1 MKELLRQLIAK
12 ANLDCTEAQR
22 QKVAAMNGLAAISL
36 LEDDYTAAIKSY
48 RDVLAISSEIN
59 IDSLQLI
66 HTYHNLAWAIGQV
79 KGWKVKRA
87 DDSEFLENQNSLVKT
102 LAIDLDEEKSNS
114 NREENNTNRMF
125 VTEDEPAQLQQNE
138 AGAVEPNSK
147 EELKELERKENE
159 LKLKY
164 IQRFNFKLVEQA
176 HIYRELVK
184 EADKLGFTDLCSGEN
199 AWWSRALDYL
209 ASDNGLGEDFVQHLK
224 SEMQRVQGYLNKRE
238 WHKKFNNIHGLRF
251 LMMNEFEK
259 LAQARKEVLSVSLG
273 QLLYST
279 HR

>member
-138 AGAVEPNSK
+138 AGAVEPN
-147 EELKELERKENE
+147 
-159 LKLKY
+159 
-164 IQRFNFKLVEQA
+164 
-176 HIYRELVK
+176 
-184 EADKLGFTDLCSGEN
+184 
-199 AWWSRALDYL
+199 
-209 ASDNGLGEDFVQHLK
+209 
-224 SEMQRVQGYLNKRE
+224 
-238 WHKKFNNIHGLRF
+238 
-251 LMMNEFEK
+251 
-259 LAQARKEVLSVSLG
+259 
-273 QLLYST
+273 
-279 HR
+279 